1 MLQVQGETM
10 QLVKQGLL
18 SLIIARVKGIWQ
30 RVLSEKGQGILHCSR
45 KRSFQTDD
53 LDAYDSDCD
62 DISSEKAVLMANL
75 LSYDSAVLSEVPQHD
90 SYQNDDMLNQKVQET

>member
-30 RVLSEKGQGILHCSR
+30 RALSEKGQGILHCSR
-45 KRSFQTDD
+45 KRCCWYKHKNQNAAFQTDD

-75 LSYDSAVLSEVPQHD
+75 LSYDSAVLS
-90 SYQNDDMLNQKVQET
+90 